1 MLTTDLY
8 SFEITGQIIGHE
20 ISASISINEDSSLY
34 AGHFPG
40 FPVTPGVCQVLMI
53 KEILVEVLDIP
64 LQLSKARHIKF
75 NNLHEP
81 GKVNTMQSRIRYEID
96 DNRIIH
102 VNAQLFEGNTKYLSF
117 KGEFIEHE

>member
-8 SFEITGQIIGHE
+8 SFEITGHEIGHE
-20 ISASISINEDSSLY
+20 ISASISVNENSPVY

-53 KEILVEVLDIP
+53 KEILVELLGTP
-64 LQLSKARHIKF
+64 LQLSKARDIKF

-81 GKVNTMQSRIRYEID
+81 GKAKTILTRIKYEMD
-96 DNRIIH
+96 ENRMIH

>member
-8 SFEITGQIIGHE
+8 SFEITGHEIGSE
-20 ISASISINEDSSLY
+20 ISARISLNENSSVY

-53 KEILVEVLDIP
+53 KEILVELLDIP
-64 LQLSKARHIKF
+64 LQLSKAKDIKF

-81 GKVNTMQSRIRYEID
+81 GKVKTIQTRIRYEMNENKILY
-96 DNRIIH
+96 
-102 VNAQLFEGNTKYLSF
+102 VSAQLFEGNTKYLSF
-117 KGEFIEHE
+117 KGEFIEHA

>member
-8 SFEITGQIIGHE
+8 SFEITGHDPGHE
-20 ISASISINEDSSLY
+20 ISARILLNENSSVY

-64 LQLSKARHIKF
+64 LQLSKAKDIKF
-75 NNLHEP
+75 NSVHEP
-81 GKVNTMQSRIRYEID
+81 GKVSTIQGRIKYERVGQGTI
-96 DNRIIH
+96 N
-102 VNAQLFEGNTKYLSF
+102 VAAQLFDGNTKYLSF
-117 KGEFIEHE
+117 RGEFGEYE